1 MRQSWVLTRDNFK
14 EISCEIKQVLEAT
27 KADDK
32 EIWYSSL
39 LLEEVSVELFEQEKQ
54 AVKVELKRRMG
65 NIFLELSQVG
75 QEYNPLALMDDLD
88 LDNVEKEA
96 RHNIFCA
103 NRMKL
108 SYHRKNGK
116 NCVMIQ
122 VHEFGQKMIMLTL
135 LMSLLGI
142 LCGILLRYF
151 CPSSVLQAVDENGFS
166 VAKNIF
172 MNALK
177 MMIAPVVCFS
187 ITASISGLTNLSEV
201 GKIAGKMVLTY
212 SITTIVASVV
222 GILVGGLI
230 FCGDVQM
237 VVQGTEAVSI
247 EPTSFSLKNLIEGLI
262 PQDLV
267 SPIQNAEMMQIVV
280 VSVIVGI
287 AVSILGEKI
296 KLIRDFIDEANELCM
311 QIITI
316 FMKFIPLVAFSSL
329 ASMAVTMGMESLMT
343 AIKFFGAM
351 LLGVSC
357 MLLIYAVVVLLAGK
371 MSPLP
376 FFKKVIPYMLTP
388 FSTSS
393 SSACIPASMELCE
406 KKLGIHPG
414 VSSFTIPIGATINM
428 DGGGVYMG
436 IASIMYA
443 KMFDVP
449 FTFEMV
455 IHIMLLIIVL
465 TIGSPGVPGANL
477 VCVSMV
483 LASMGIPL
491 EAMAFLIGINALI
504 DMIITVN
511 NVIGDIAVATMIGAR
526 EGKLDKKVYKG

>member
-1 MRQSWVLTRDNFK
+1 M
-14 EISCEIKQVLEAT
+14 LEAT

-39 LLEEVSVELFEQEKQ
+39 LLEDVSVDLFEQEKQ

-177 MMIAPVVCFS
+177 MMIAPVVFFS

-201 GKIAGKMVLTY
+201 GKIAGKMVLT
-212 SITTIVASVV
+212 
-222 GILVGGLI
+222 
-230 FCGDVQM
+230 
-237 VVQGTEAVSI
+237 
-247 EPTSFSLKNLIEGLI
+247 
-262 PQDLV
+262 
-267 SPIQNAEMMQIVV
+267 
-280 VSVIVGI
+280 
-287 AVSILGEKI
+287 
-296 KLIRDFIDEANELCM
+296 
-311 QIITI
+311 
-316 FMKFIPLVAFSSL
+316 
-329 ASMAVTMGMESLMT
+329 
-343 AIKFFGAM
+343 
-351 LLGVSC
+351 
-357 MLLIYAVVVLLAGK
+357 
-371 MSPLP
+371 
-376 FFKKVIPYMLTP
+376 
-388 FSTSS
+388 
-393 SSACIPASMELCE
+393 
-406 KKLGIHPG
+406 
-414 VSSFTIPIGATINM
+414 
-428 DGGGVYMG
+428 
-436 IASIMYA
+436 
-443 KMFDVP
+443 
-449 FTFEMV
+449 
-455 IHIMLLIIVL
+455 
-465 TIGSPGVPGANL
+465 
-477 VCVSMV
+477 
-483 LASMGIPL
+483 
-491 EAMAFLIGINALI
+491 
-504 DMIITVN
+504 
-511 NVIGDIAVATMIGAR
+511 
-526 EGKLDKKVYKG
+526 